1 MARNRGVTDPEA
13 GPIESAAP
21 IPRASRRPAP
31 LPRTGFTPLGAK
43 LHEAVQRHALNVMY
57 QPQFDLKTGRGCGIE
72 ALARWTLSCGEI
84 IAPSIFIPIAER
96 EGMIRALGAW
106 MLKSACATAYEWCG
120 RDAQRTTLS
129 VNVSALQIDE
139 TFRSVIEK
147 ALEASRFP
155 PKCLELEI
163 TESVFIHHPDRVI
176 GCLNELRSLG
186 IRIAMD
192 DFGTGYSSLSYLS
205 RLPVDILKVD
215 QSLIHQMTVDRK
227 SASVT
232 RAIASLAMDLG
243 IDVIAEGVETE
254 DQLQMLTELKVP
266 RAQGYLLA
274 RPMPAKQAQVVL
286 RKLWGDRLSAAA
298 LRVAA
303 AAGPA
308 YAH

>member
-1 MARNRGVTDPEA
+1 
-13 GPIESAAP
+13 
-21 IPRASRRPAP
+21 
-31 LPRTGFTPLGAK
+31 
-43 LHEAVQRHALNVMY
+43 
-57 QPQFDLKTGRGCGIE
+57 
-72 ALARWTLSCGEI
+72 
-84 IAPSIFIPIAER
+84 
-96 EGMIRALGAW
+96 

-139 TFRSVIEK
+139 TFARSSK
-147 ALEASRFP
+147 RLSRRRDP
-155 PKCLELEI
+155 PRCLELEI
-163 TESVFIHHPDRVI
+163 TESALIHHPDRVI

-215 QSLIHQMTVDRK
+215 QSLIHQMTLDRK
-227 SASVT
+227 SASVI
-232 RAIASLAMDLG
+232 RAIVSLAMELG

-254 DQLQMLTELKVP
+254 EQLRMLTELEVP

-286 RKLWGDRLSAAA
+286 SRAVG
-298 LRVAA
+298 
-303 AAGPA
+303 
-308 YAH
+308 